1 MFVVEP
7 DRARLVDHATRLRG
21 GRLKPIVCGRAA
33 ARRVPTALV
42 PDHRTPGRTNIRVT
56 ED

>member
-7 DRARLVDHATRLRG
+7 DHAQLVDHATRLRG